1 MKHSNI
7 QQLVARYLAGVASPE
22 EIRFLLRQFKK
33 KETETELRAVI
44 RRQLEAGFEER
55 KPGNQA
61 MDKALQDTYETIKK
75 QIDRKNEKE
84 NDLETLSHSRNIWLK
99 ISVAAAI
106 ALLIASS
113 IFIFTTSNDKKG
125 IRQQVV
131 SVQKNDIAPGGNHA
145 ILTLANGTRVILDSV
160 QNGIV
165 SMQGATKILKLKNGQ
180 LAYNKQLAVGS
191 KQLGNNQEDK
201 VLYNTIT
208 TPRGGQYEV
217 ILSDGTKAWL
227 NAASS
232 IYFPSE
238 FRGKTREVRITGE
251 VYFEVKENVS
261 HPFMVYFSS
270 PQSDDKDREEVVQV
284 LGTHFNIMTYKDEP
298 VAKITLLQGAV
309 KVKEENKEILLK
321 PGQQLRVNPEG
332 RITKVENVDSNGIVA
347 WKNNQFWFDDD
358 NIQTVMR
365 ELSRWYNVDV
375 VIRGNIPQ
383 HFGGYISR
391 NISISKVLEA
401 LQATSHLQF
410 KIQNNT
416 IIVSP

>member
-1 MKHSNI
+1 M
-7 QQLVARYLAGVASPE
+7 ARYLAGAASPR
-22 EIRFLLRQFKK
+22 EIRFLLRKFKK

-61 MDKALQDTYETIKK
+61 TGQILQDTYETIKK
-75 QIDRKNEKE
+75 QIDHKNEEEK
-84 NDLETLSHSRNIWLK
+84 NLKILPHSRTTWLK

-113 IFIFTTSNDKKG
+113 IFIFTINNKEGIKQKTVSTS
-125 IRQQVV
+125 
-131 SVQKNDIAPGGNHA
+131 KNDIAPGGNHA

-165 SMQGATKILKLKNGQ
+165 SMQGATKVLKLKNGQ
-180 LAYNKQLAVGS
+180 LAYNKQL
-191 KQLGNNQEDK
+191 GNDGKDN
-201 VLYNTIT
+201 VFYNTIT

-232 IYFPSE
+232 IYFSSE

-251 VYFEVKENVS
+251 VYFEVKENAS

-270 PQSDDKDREEVVQV
+270 PKSDDKDREEVVEV

-309 KVKEENKEILLK
+309 KVKEENKEVLLK

-332 RITKVENVDSNGIVA
+332 RITKVENVDSDGIVA

-391 NISISKVLEA
+391 NINISKVLEA